1 MSLYRAMFMAS
12 PLDDCFSDTALLQGM
27 LDFEAG
33 LAQAL
38 ATAGVIDH
46 ASAHC
51 IQACCQAQAIDTA
64 ALTQAAGLAGNLAIP
79 LVKQLTA
86 VVAAASPEAAR
97 YVHWGATSQDAIDSG
112 LMLQLRT
119 ALNDTASLL
128 DRLIAALTIQCE
140 RHSTTLMVGRTWLQH
155 ALPVTLGLKLAGT
168 LDALVRFRARLTAM
182 RPRVLALQF
191 GGAAGTLAS
200 LGEKGERV
208 EQALSDVLALP
219 RSATPWHA
227 QRDRITE
234 LAGWYAGLTG
244 TLGKLA
250 RDMSLLMQ
258 SEVGEVSEPLAP
270 GRGGSSTMPHKRNP
284 VLCAAILSAA
294 NRVPALMSG
303 LYAGQV
309 QEHERALG
317 GWQAEW
323 QSLPQLIM
331 LSGAALVH
339 STELID
345 GLEVHEEAMQRNLGL
360 TQGLIMAEAVTLALA
375 DALGRQQAHHHI
387 EQCCRRALA
396 TQQRL
401 LTVLCADE
409 TVASHLSRPELE
421 RLLDPANATG
431 SASRFIH
438 QVLAAARAT

>member
-12 PLDDCFSDTALLQGM
+12 PLSEGFSDTALLQGM

-38 ATAGVIDH
+38 ASAGLMDRE
-46 ASAHC
+46 SAQI
-51 IQACCQAQAIDTA
+51 IQDCCRADAIDA
-64 ALTQAAGLAGNLAIP
+64 AVLTQAAGLAGNLAIP

-86 VVAAASPEAAR
+86 LVAARSPEAAR

-112 LMLQLRT
+112 LMLQLRAALSGT
-119 ALNDTASLL
+119 ATLL
-128 DRLIAALTIQCE
+128 DRLIAVLSAQCE
-140 RHSTTLMVGRTWLQH
+140 RHSKTLMVGRTWLQH

-168 LDALVRFRARLTAM
+168 LDALVRDRQRLRAMQT
-182 RPRVLALQF
+182 RVLALQF

-200 LGEKGERV
+200 LGDKGEQV
-208 EQALSDVLALP
+208 EQALSDALNLP

-227 QRDRITE
+227 QRDRLTE

-258 SEVGEVSEPLAP
+258 SEVGEISEPQAA

-303 LYAGQV
+303 LYAGMV

-323 QSLPQLIM
+323 QSLPQLII
-331 LSGAALVH
+331 LSGAALAH

-345 GLEVHEEAMQRNLGL
+345 GLEVHEDAMQRNLGL

-375 DALGRQQAHHHI
+375 NEMGRQQAHHHI
-387 EQCCRRALA
+387 EQCCRRALD
-396 TQQRL
+396 TQQSL
-401 LTVLCADE
+401 LSVLSADE
-409 TVASHLSRPELE
+409 TVRTRLSHSTLE
-421 RLLDPANATG
+421 ALLDPANATG
-431 SASRFIH
+431 SAARFIQ
-438 QVLAAARAT
+438 QVLAAARES

>member
-1 MSLYRAMFMAS
+1 MSLYRAMFMTS
-12 PLDDCFSDTALLQGM
+12 PLNDCFSDTALLQGM

-38 ATAGVIDH
+38 AAAGVIDH
-46 ASAHC
+46 ASARC
-51 IQACCQAQAIDTA
+51 IQTCCRAQAIDSA

-86 VVAAASPEAAR
+86 VVAAKSPDAAR

-112 LMLQLRT
+112 LMLQLRG
-119 ALNDTASLL
+119 ALDETVLLL
-128 DRLIAALTIQCE
+128 DRLIAAVTVQCE
-140 RHSTTLMVGRTWLQH
+140 RHSATLMVGRTWLQH

-168 LDALVRFRARLTAM
+168 LDALLRFRERLAAM

-208 EQALSDVLALP
+208 EQALSEVLGLP

-258 SEVGEVSEPLAP
+258 SEVGEVSEPQAA

-284 VLCAAILSAA
+284 VLCAAVLSAA

-323 QSLPQLIM
+323 QSLPQLIV
-331 LSGAALVH
+331 LSGTALAQ

-345 GLEVHEEAMQRNLGL
+345 GLEVHEEAMQRNLDL

-387 EQCCRRALA
+387 EQCCRRALE
-396 TQQRL
+396 TQQSL
-401 LTVLCADE
+401 LAVLCADE
-409 TVASHLSRPELE
+409 TVASRLSRPTLE

-431 SASRFIH
+431 STSRFIQ
-438 QVLAAARAT
+438 QVLAAARTS

>member
-12 PLDDCFSDTALLQGM
+12 PLSDSFSDTALLQGM

-38 ATAGVIDH
+38 AVAGVIDH
-46 ASAHC
+46 ASARC
-51 IQACCQAQAIDTA
+51 IQSCCRAQAIDRA

-86 VVAAASPEAAR
+86 VVAATSPDAAR

-112 LMLQLRT
+112 LMLQLRA
-119 ALNDTASLL
+119 ALNDTAVLL
-128 DRLIAALTIQCE
+128 DRLIAALVLQCE

-168 LDALVRFRARLTAM
+168 LDALVRFRARLVAM

-208 EQALSDVLALP
+208 EQALSEALDLP

-258 SEVGEVSEPLAP
+258 SEVGEVSEPQAP

-323 QSLPQLIM
+323 QSLPQLTE

-360 TQGLIMAEAVTLALA
+360 TQGLIMAEAVTLALGES
-375 DALGRQQAHHHI
+375 LGRQQAHHHI
-387 EQCCRRALA
+387 EQCCRRALE
-396 TQQRL
+396 TQQSL
-401 LTVLCADE
+401 LTILCADD
-409 TVASHLSRPELE
+409 TVVSHLSRPALE
-421 RLLDPANATG
+421 TLLDPATATG

-438 QVLAAARAT
+438 QVLAAARES

>member
-12 PLDDCFSDTALLQGM
+12 PLNDCFSDTALLQGM

-86 VVAAASPEAAR
+86 VVAATSPEAAR

-168 LDALVRFRARLTAM
+168 LDSLVRFRARLVAM
-182 RPRVLALQF
+182 RSRVLVLQF

-208 EQALSDVLALP
+208 EQALSDALDLP

-258 SEVGEVSEPLAP
+258 AEVGEVSEPQAP

-323 QSLPQLIM
+323 QSLPQLIV
-331 LSGAALVH
+331 LSGAALVQ

-345 GLEVHEEAMQRNLGL
+345 GLEVHEEAMQHNLGL

-375 DALGRQQAHHHI
+375 EAQGRQQAHHLI
-387 EQCCRRALA
+387 EQCCRQALE
-396 TQQRL
+396 TQQSL
-401 LTVLCADE
+401 LTILSADE
-409 TVASHLSRPELE
+409 TVVSHLSRPALE

-438 QVLAAARAT
+438 QVLAAARES